1 MSIFG
6 DMLRW
11 LADMADGGRRPTADR
26 YQLGRAA
33 AGSILLRGN
42 GSFDF
47 EVVGEAQCQ
56 ASLEEICG
64 GRDED
69 GVDHQ
74 CVAVIVND
82 DGNAYD
88 KNAVAVFVDGKRVGF
103 LPRQVA
109 PEFRRQI
116 SRINPS
122 CASVGCRAVVRG
134 GWDRGDG
141 DVGSFGVW
149 LDVSQPLE
157 IEARQ

>member
-6 DMLRW
+6 DVLRR
-11 LADMADGGRRPTADR
+11 LANMADGRRQSTTGR
-26 YQLGRAA
+26 YQLGTAA

-42 GSFDF
+42 GNYDY

-56 ASLEEICG
+56 ESLEEICG

-74 CVAVIVND
+74 CVAVMVND
-82 DGNAYD
+82 DGNSYD
-88 KNAVAVFVDGKRVGF
+88 KNAVAVFIDGKRIGF

-109 PEFRRQI
+109 PEFRRQVL
-116 SRINPS
+116 RINPS
-122 CASVGCRAVVRG
+122 CASVGCRGVIRG

-141 DVGSFGVW
+141 DIGSFGVW
-149 LDVSQPLE
+149 LDVLQPLE